1 MLSEALAIVSAV
13 ASRIFVILPTF
24 YFEFT
29 KAILPIKKDI
39 DWVNFKYY
47 NLICLPGKIQERKAF
62 IENCSPGYKLCKHK
76 EKSYAKQAGAC
87 ACAL

>member
-87 ACAL
+87 ACPL